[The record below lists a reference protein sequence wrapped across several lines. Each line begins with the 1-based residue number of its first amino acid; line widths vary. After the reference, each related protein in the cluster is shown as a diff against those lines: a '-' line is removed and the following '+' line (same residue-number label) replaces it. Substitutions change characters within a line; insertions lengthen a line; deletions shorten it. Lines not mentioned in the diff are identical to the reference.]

1 MRVLIVG
8 SGAGGATVAKELS
21 ARDVEVVLLERGPE
35 VSEKEAAHCYA
46 TVRSEVEILRAC
58 CLGGTTLV
66 SAGNG
71 MRALESEL
79 RAMGL
84 DLRAEFEE
92 TERELRIKPLPDSY
106 LGAGTKRLMAAA
118 AELGFRVTR
127 MPKCIDPAR
136 CTPCGNCAFGCPH
149 NAKWTALEFL
159 EQARQNGARIL
170 TDTPVDDLVVKN
182 GAIAGVRTRGR
193 IYEADIVVLAAGAL
207 ETPRLLQKIGLPI
220 SPHLFVDTFTT
231 IGGVLKGI
239 GQNSE
244 VPMNAMI
251 ECPEF
256 VLYPHVS
263 NQLVRM
269 LRANGITVAPED
281 ILGMMVKIPDD
292 AAGAV
297 TDKITK
303 RVTTRDAALL
313 AEGVSIA
320 RTIVERAGADA
331 STFVA
336 TPPRGAHPGGTAH
349 IGDVVNK
356 ELATEIEGLYIADAS
371 VLPKAPGAPPMVT
384 IIALAKH
391 LARNLLRSSSA
402 TTP

>member
-8 SGAGGATVAKELS
+8 SGAGGATVANEL
-21 ARDVEVVLLERGPE
+21 AAHGVEIVLLERGP
-35 VSEKEAAHCYA
+35 VVREKEAAHCYA
-46 TVRSEVEILRAC
+46 TVRSEVEILRTC

-71 MRALESEL
+71 VRALESEL

-92 TERELRIKPLPDSY
+92 TERELRIRPLPDSH

-136 CTPCGNCAFGCPH
+136 CTPCGNCAFGCPY

-159 EQARQNGARIL
+159 EQARQNGATIL
-170 TDTPVDDLVVKN
+170 TDTPVDDLVVRN
-182 GAIAGVRTRGR
+182 GAIAGVRTRDR

-207 ETPRLLQKIGLPI
+207 ETPRLLQRIGLPI
-220 SPHLFVDTFTT
+220 SPHLFVDTFMT

-239 GQNSE
+239 GQNNE
-244 VPMNAMI
+244 VLMNASI
-251 ECPEF
+251 DCTEF

-263 NQLVRM
+263 NQLVRVLM
-269 LRANGITVAPED
+269 ANGITVASED

-292 AAGAV
+292 AVGTVA
-297 TDKITK
+297 DEITK
-303 RVTTRDAALL
+303 RVTTHDAALL
-313 AEGVSIA
+313 AEGASIA
-320 RTIVERAGADA
+320 RTILERAGADA

-336 TPPRGAHPGGTAH
+336 TPFRGAHPGGTAR
-349 IGDVVNK
+349 IGDVVDK
-356 ELATEIEGLYIADAS
+356 ELATEIEGLHLADAS
-371 VLPKAPGAPPMVT
+371 VLPTAPGAPPMMT
-384 IIALAKH
+384 IIALAKY
-391 LARNLLRSSSA
+391 LARNLLRSPSI
-402 TTP
+402 P

>member
-8 SGAGGATVAKELS
+8 SGAGGATVAKEL
-21 ARDVEVVLLERGPE
+21 AAQDAEVVLLERGPV

-46 TVRSEVEILRAC
+46 TARSEVDILRTC

-71 MRALESEL
+71 VRALESEL
-79 RAMGL
+79 RALGL

-92 TERELRIKPLPDSY
+92 TERELRIRPLPDSH
-106 LGAGTKRLMAAA
+106 LGAGTKRLMTAAT
-118 AELGFRVTR
+118 ELGFRVTR
-127 MPKCIDPAR
+127 MPKCIDPAG
-136 CTPCGNCAFGCPH
+136 CTPCGNCAFGCPY

-159 EQARQNGARIL
+159 EHARQNGARIL
-170 TDTPVDDLVVKN
+170 TDTPVIDLVMRN
-182 GAIAGVRTRGR
+182 GAIAGVRTGDR

-207 ETPRLLQKIGLPI
+207 ETPRLLQRIGLPI

-244 VPMNAMI
+244 VPMNASI
-251 ECPEF
+251 ECTEF

-263 NQLVRM
+263 NQLVRAM
-269 LRANGITVAPED
+269 MANGTMAASED
-281 ILGMMVKIPDD
+281 ILGIMVKIPDD
-292 AAGAV
+292 AVGAV
-297 TDKITK
+297 ADEITK
-303 RVTTRDAALL
+303 RVTTHDAALL
-313 AEGVSIA
+313 AEGASIA
-320 RTIVERAGADA
+320 RTILERAGADA

-336 TPPRGAHPGGTAH
+336 TPFRGAHPGGTAR

-356 ELATEIEGLYIADAS
+356 ELATEIEGLYVADAS
-371 VLPKAPGAPPMVT
+371 VLPTAPGAPPMVT
-384 IIALAKH
+384 IIALAKY
-391 LARNLLRSSSA
+391 LARNLLRSFS